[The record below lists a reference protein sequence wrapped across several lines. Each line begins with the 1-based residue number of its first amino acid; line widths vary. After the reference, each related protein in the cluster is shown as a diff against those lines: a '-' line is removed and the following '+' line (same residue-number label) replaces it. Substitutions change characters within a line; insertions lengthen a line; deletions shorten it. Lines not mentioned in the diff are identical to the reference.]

1 MKKPWSNSRT
11 FRMLVFFALAAL
23 PTAQAEAQDAE
34 VLREAAK
41 HFERGVSLYG
51 EADYRGALV
60 EFKRASGLVPN
71 PAVLYNVGE
80 TEFQLQEYANALV
93 TFERYLAEAGPTD
106 PHRAEVEAAV
116 RTLKTRVGHLAIT
129 SSPTDAE
136 IAIDDQPIGR
146 TPIDKLVMVSAGR
159 RKVVATLPG
168 RAPATKYVDVA
179 AEDVVSVSLQFPAPS
194 AAPTDH
200 PLAQPQ
206 IAPAHVPPEGHGSG
220 WRIAGWVAT
229 GTFAAVAAGFGA
241 LALKES
247 SDLKTERG
255 SYPTTAPTLDHA
267 GTLTMRYSV
276 LADSL
281 GAAALIVGGI
291 TLYSTLSSGA
301 RPAGATSARV
311 GVGPGCLHA
320 AVAF

>member
-1 MKKPWSNSRT
+1 
-11 FRMLVFFALAAL
+11 
-23 PTAQAEAQDAE
+23 
-34 VLREAAK
+34 
-41 HFERGVSLYG
+41 VSLYG

-80 TEFQLQEYANALV
+80 TEYQLQEYASALV
-93 TFERYLAEAGPTD
+93 TFERYLAESGAAD

-116 RTLKTRVGHLAIT
+116 RTLKTRVGHLSIT
-129 SSPTDAE
+129 SSPSDAE
-136 IAIDDQPIGR
+136 ITIDDQPIGK

-159 RKVVATLPG
+159 RKVVATLAG
-168 RAPATKYVDVA
+168 RAPATKYIDVA
-179 AEDVVSVSLQFPAPS
+179 AEDVVTVSLQLPPPS
-194 AAPTDH
+194 AAPPDQPLPVRPIPTDH
-200 PLAQPQ
+200 P
-206 IAPAHVPPEGHGSG
+206 APESHGSG
-220 WRIAGWVAT
+220 WRVAGWVAT
-229 GTFAAVAAGFGA
+229 GSFAVVAATFGW

-247 SDLKTERG
+247 NDLKTERS
-255 SYPTTAPTLDHA
+255 SYPTSAPALDHA
-267 GTLTMRYSV
+267 GNLTMRYSV

-291 TLYSTLSSGA
+291 TLYSTLS
-301 RPAGATSARV
+301 AGRSAGPATSARV